1 MTRDAPAPQAAKVW
15 LMTEHPSFM
24 LSHLLDGL
32 REVLP
37 EADLSDLAAY
47 QERAAQT
54 TSSKEAEWKRA
65 FRCAQW
71 SEEIVGLPAHRHLA
85 ADAERSL
92 EAVRLVEG
100 TAATALGQL
109 VPSGLHVSNDFAVEI
124 TWVYEALR
132 VAERA
137 AATVGW
143 SSVPWR
149 RLLDDLISIG
159 DEGSPPQ

>member
-1 MTRDAPAPQAAKVW
+1 MSEQ
-15 LMTEHPSFM
+15 PSFM

-32 REVLP
+32 SKVLP
-37 EADLSDLAAY
+37 ESERSDLAAY
-47 QERAAQT
+47 EERVAKT
-54 TSSKEAEWKRA
+54 TSSKTAEWKRA
-65 FRCAQW
+65 FRCAKW
-71 SEEIVGLPAHRHLA
+71 SEEIIALPAHRHLA

-109 VPSGLHVSNDFAVEI
+109 VPAPWHVSNEFAVEI

-137 AATVGW
+137 AATAGW
-143 SSVPWR
+143 PSVPWR
-149 RLLDDLISIG
+149 ALLDDMISIS
-159 DEGSPPQ
+159 DADPSNQ